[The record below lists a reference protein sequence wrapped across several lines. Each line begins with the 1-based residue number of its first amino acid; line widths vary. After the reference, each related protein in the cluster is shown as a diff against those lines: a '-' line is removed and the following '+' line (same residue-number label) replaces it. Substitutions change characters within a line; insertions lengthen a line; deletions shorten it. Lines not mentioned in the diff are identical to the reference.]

1 MNEDKQAM
9 MKAAKEAIRNYI
21 QEHQKWNQ
29 EASYLVI
36 ERVVTALHGE
46 KPEGLRDAIWEVLNA
61 SGFRQKCEDLKLIPK
76 SNGKG
81 VAKVNSLL
89 SDLGL

>member
-1 MNEDKQAM
+1 MKDKQAM
-9 MKAAKEAIRNYI
+9 MLAAKEAIRNYI
-21 QEHQKWNQ
+21 QEHQTWNQ

-36 ERVVTALHGE
+36 EKVFTTMHGE

-61 SGFRQKCEDLKLIPK
+61 SAFRQKCEKLQLIPK

-89 SDLGL
+89 DNLGL